1 MSEAEMTKLEDEFP
15 ALAAEATRRAYAA
28 ALAVG
33 SVLVADGDALVEV
46 FPDGRRVFIKALP
59 PQHDIPVGTVMTFST
74 MMSFAFMKCPPRVR

>member
-1 MSEAEMTKLEDEFP
+1 MSEAEMTKLEDAIP

-46 FPDGRRVFIKALP
+46 FPDGRRVVLKALP
-59 PQHDIPVGTVMTFST
+59 PQHDIPVGATFRAAS
-74 MMSFAFMKCPPRVR
+74 